1 VTTDVTIPAEASDLL
16 RGAERVTVLTGAGIS
31 AESGIPTFRDAQAGL
46 WARFDAA
53 QLATEGAFRRDPAMV
68 WGWYLW
74 RVGLEGAAEPNDG
87 HRAVAALADRA
98 HVDVVTQNVDS
109 LHERAGST
117 GVTHLHGSLT
127 AYRCLD
133 CGQPHDADV
142 VPPTEPMALEPPT
155 CAECGGW
162 IRPGVVWFGEAL
174 PSAALEAAVEA
185 CTSTDVVL
193 VVGTSGLVH
202 PAAGLPALAT
212 ERGIPTIEVN
222 PSETA
227 LSGSMTHVVRAPA
240 AVALPLLLRG

>member
-1 VTTDVTIPAEASDLL
+1 MTTHVTIPAEASDLL

-74 RVGLEGAAEPNDG
+74 RVGLEGVAEPNDG

-155 CAECGGW
+155 CA
-162 IRPGVVWFGEAL
+162 
-174 PSAALEAAVEA
+174 
-185 CTSTDVVL
+185 DVVL

-222 PSETA
+222 PAETA